1 MITSLGPIFH
11 DKVFEKIELNF
22 ANSEMKFEHYQS
34 LIACLERTNCI
45 ISFKLNLS
53 EFPIILDIFFLI
65 FIRNKQLGLN
75 NEFFEKL
82 MNEIFFQT
90 KKFNFDL
97 RK

>member
-11 DKVFEKIELNF
+11 DKAFERVELNF

-65 FIRNKQLGLN
+65 LLETN
-75 NEFFEKL
+75 NL
-82 MNEIFFQT
+82 
-90 KKFNFDL
+90 D
-97 RK
+97 